1 MNSFLFRYVFLVALL
16 LFVSCTTPTM
26 RDRADDAKDVISF
39 SVGDISLGA
48 QASVS
53 GATAGIYLGMAGPGV
68 FNGTTEARPVDGT
81 FVFGLGCDTLL
92 HFERFNLE
100 DSDDRA
106 RYRNKTHCSG
116 RGDAT
121 LQPYDYG
128 RLRVR
133 LGLILGL
140 TLEVNLLEI
149 ADFFHGFW
157 GGDLL
162 GDDWNGYYDGI
173 RRNLESP

>member
-1 MNSFLFRYVFLVALL
+1 MKSFLFGLVCISPVV
-16 LFVSCTTPTM
+16 LFVNCTTPTM
-26 RDRADDAKDVISF
+26 RDRADDAKDVVSF

-53 GATAGIYLGMAGPGV
+53 GATAGIYLGMSGPGV

-92 HFERFNLE
+92 HIERFNLE

-116 RGDAT
+116 NST
-121 LQPYDYG
+121 FQPYDYG

-140 TLEVNLLEI
+140 TFEINLIEI
-149 ADFFHGFW
+149 ADFVHGFW